1 MDSQPSCP
9 GLTPDDRLWRVDW
22 FGESAYPAGVRR
34 YAQPSIRVVLSPLL
48 CDQNDNAALLEPSC
62 SDHHLQ
68 HAAWVPMAQLPF
80 LAIGDLWQNGRRVAS
95 PDYQVERFHRLRIT
109 SETTAFVKAG
119 LAIEE
124 HFLIP
129 LGPHPWHSKH
139 TQSYCVSVVLG
150 EGRRLL
156 VPCVELIRFYFGSS
170 SNLLKRLFIGP
181 LQQDMLWVSRRFD
194 KASRHL
200 HLVLADRLSGASAT
214 DIGRIAESKLAWRA
228 AAGIYASC
236 QKATVQ
242 RLPAY
247 PYTGFPFEGETDLE
261 AHGIWLPF
269 GDQLDSTFLVY
280 RLKSCSFPFPF
291 RSLSYEASNRKARW
305 NGKGGGSA
313 KGTRYGQRRQL
324 NAERAVDLDPG
335 ANKMYRTGFSDE
347 SRFPDLERKQVWR
360 DKLSIGA
367 SPDVFMCRSDGR
379 LEQVAFGDGEGC
391 SSVAGLDS
399 NAVTAGA
406 HEAGADMRLPRFV
419 NAALKTIVASPEF
432 QLDAKL
438 VLIRADGQHEFVFKL
453 PMVVDEEGEL
463 DGRLLYSKPGGG
475 VRQRRACYV
484 EVRVGTEVWRRW
496 LIVEGLMRGD
506 KPTVLVAIEP
516 TLKGAVAL
524 VVH

>member
-48 CDQNDNAALLEPSC
+48 CEQDNNAALLGPSC
-62 SDHHLQ
+62 SDHHHQ
-68 HAAWVPMAQLPF
+68 HEAWVPVAQLPL

-109 SETTAFVKAG
+109 PETTAFVKAG

-129 LGPHPWHSKH
+129 LGPHPWHAKH
-139 TQSYCVSVVLG
+139 TQSYCVSVALDKG
-150 EGRRLL
+150 KRLL

-181 LQQDMLWVSRRFD
+181 LQQDMLWASKRFN
-194 KASRHL
+194 KTTRHL
-200 HLVLADRLSGASAT
+200 HLVLADRLSGASAA

-242 RLPAY
+242 RLPAH
-247 PYTGFPFEGETDLE
+247 PYTGFPFDGETDLE

-269 GDQLDSTFLVY
+269 GEQLDSTFLVY

-291 RSLSYEASNRKARW
+291 WSLSYEASNQKARW
-305 NGKGGGSA
+305 NGKDAGGS

-335 ANKMYRTGFSDE
+335 NNKMRRSGFGGG
-347 SRFPDLERKQVWR
+347 RKFPDLERKQVWR
-360 DKLSIGA
+360 DKLSIGD
-367 SPDVFMCRSDGR
+367 SPDVFMSRPDGS
-379 LEQVAFGDGEGC
+379 LEQVAFGDGNG
-391 SSVAGLDS
+391 SSTVAGLDTY
-399 NAVTAGA
+399 NVTVDARESGV
-406 HEAGADMRLPRFV
+406 DMRLPRFV
-419 NAALKTIVASPEF
+419 SVALKDIAESKGFPHG
-432 QLDAKL
+432 AKYA
-438 VLIRADGQHEFVFKL
+438 LIRAEGQEEFVFKL
-453 PMVVDEEGEL
+453 PLVVDEEGEL
-463 DGRLLYSKPGGG
+463 DPRLLYSKPGGG

-484 EVRVGTEVWRRW
+484 EEKTECDVWRRW
-496 LIVEGLMRGD
+496 LILEGRVRGD
-506 KPTVLVAIEP
+506 KPTTRMANEL
-516 TLKGAVAL
+516 TLTGAVAL
-524 VVH
+524 VIY